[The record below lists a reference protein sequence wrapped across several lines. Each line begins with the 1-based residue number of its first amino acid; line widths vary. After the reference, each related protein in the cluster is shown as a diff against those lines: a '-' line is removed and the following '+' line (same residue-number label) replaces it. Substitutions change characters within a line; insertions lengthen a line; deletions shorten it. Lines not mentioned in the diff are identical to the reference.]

1 MKLANSKLFV
11 LAAAGVLA
19 LGMVALSVPV
29 RAADQ
34 RQPNSLPQHELTW
47 ADIENMSP
55 AQVGALQGPLLDA
68 GTPIALLGQT
78 ARWSGL
84 YGGMALDTPDHLV
97 DLYVTNTARAG
108 QLLAA
113 ARSANPGLDIRLI
126 RVFRTGVSVGQY
138 EAAATRLLDAS
149 RAGLLPFRVNA
160 VSLQQPSASVQV
172 LVSRPVADQRMAS
185 LSLADLGGRSIT
197 AFAGV
202 SLTFA
207 GGAAPVNANRQD
219 DTRPFIGGDGLS
231 GGGRACTAGI
241 AVENPRSHED
251 YLITAA
257 HCFKKGSRVS
267 TWDGIYVVGKVTAV
281 AGTNDAELID
291 TGYRRGKGSNADEGE
306 ANRGVNGI
314 LWHPL
319 LGTAAFMAHEVIFQ
333 DGLSTFFARG
343 GVQEDFTQGLYAWG
357 SSGPNGNFNVEG
369 YSSITDHLKTCSSSH
384 PLGCAVIGGDSGAVV
399 FIYNG
404 GHREALGMVSAGT
417 GGTNCNEKDGVYCY
431 RMLFASALL
440 DYHDLGVVLNPHH

>member
-1 MKLANSKLFV
+1 VKPANSKLFV
-11 LAAAGVLA
+11 LAAAGALA
-19 LGMVALSVPV
+19 LWMLGLSVPV

-34 RQPNSLPQHELTW
+34 RQPDSLPRQELTW
-47 ADIENMSP
+47 TDIENMSP

-68 GTPIALLGQT
+68 GTPITLLGQT

-97 DLYVTNTARAG
+97 DLYVTNTTRAG

-113 ARSANPGLDIRLI
+113 ARSANPGLDIGLI
-126 RVFRTGVSVGQY
+126 RVFLTGVSVGQY
-138 EAAATRLLDAS
+138 EAAANRLLDAS

-160 VSLQQPSASVQV
+160 VSLQQPSASVEV
-172 LVSRPVADQRMAS
+172 LVSRPATDRRMAS
-185 LSLADLGGRSIT
+185 LSLPRLGGRSIT

-207 GGAAPVNANRQD
+207 GGAAPVNADRQD
-219 DTRPFIGGDGLS
+219 GSRPFIGGDGLS
-231 GGGRACTAGI
+231 VGDTSCTAGI
-241 AVENPRSHED
+241 AVENPHSHED

-257 HCFKKGSRVS
+257 HCFKKGKTVR
-267 TWDGIYVVGKVTAV
+267 TWDGINVVGKVTAV
-281 AGTNDAELID
+281 AGTNDAELIN
-291 TGYRRGKGSNADEGE
+291 TGYKSGKGSKADEAE
-306 ANRGVNGI
+306 ANKGANGI
-314 LWHPL
+314 LQHPL
-319 LGTAAFMAHEVIFQ
+319 LGTAAFMADEIIFQ
-333 DGLSTFFARG
+333 DGLYTFFTRG
-343 GVQEDFTQGLYAWG
+343 GVQKDFTVGLYAWG
-357 SSGPNGNFNVEG
+357 ASGPNGNFNVEG
-369 YSSITDHLKTCSSSH
+369 YSSRADDVRTCSSAH

-404 GHREALGMVSAGT
+404 GHRKALGMVSAGN
-417 GGTNCNEKDGVYCY
+417 GGTNCNENDGVYCY